1 MSVHR
6 KRECPKCGA
15 TWEGLKDSSCPRC
28 SSLAAMPGSVS
39 AEQWWTDHANLLAKK
54 MKLGGVKEFRI
65 FLNYRG
71 NYEFE
76 VVPTATPNEKGQP

>member
-1 MSVHR
+1 MKQPEHSRLTADAHRRSVQ
-6 KRECPKCGA
+6 PV
-15 TWEGLKDSSCPRC
+15 
-28 SSLAAMPGSVS
+28 GSVS
-39 AEQWWTDHANLLAKK
+39 AEDWWAGLATLLAQK

-76 VVPTATPNEKGQP
+76 VVPTAPPNTRI